1 MTNITRHLVAFDGT
15 SAASSTYTSDTYLM
29 ADMDTV
35 TISWQSSGAASRLT
49 VSATNEEGL
58 DASLTTFSNITTI
71 TAQGNYSI
79 VPGLRWLR
87 MQRSAIDSLGEVLL
101 QTKDR

>member
-1 MTNITRHLVAFDGT
+1 MTNITRHLVAFDGESVT
-15 SAASSTYTSDTYLM
+15 SSTYTSSTYLT

-49 VSATNEEGL
+49 VSASNEEGL
-58 DASLTTFSNITTI
+58 GASITTFSNITTI

-87 MQRSAIDSLGEVLL
+87 VTRSALDSLGEVLL